1 MIMQIKLA
9 WRNIW
14 RNKRRTFITMG
25 SIFFAVILSTLMMS
39 LKEGIYARM
48 ISSLVGTY
56 TGYIQI
62 HAKDYWTDK
71 SLDDSMEITDSLI
84 QVVLETNGVT
94 GYVPRIENFAL
105 AASEDVTKGSLVVG
119 IDIELEKVYSSIHE
133 RISEGQYLEEGDRS
147 VLVGAGLADYLN
159 LGVKDT
165 IVLLGAGY
173 HGVSAAGKYP
183 IKGIVTFG
191 SPDLS
196 KQLVILPLAEAQWF
210 YGAEDRIT
218 NMVVLVDDPDN
229 SKRIDKALKATLSDR
244 YEVMHWEEM
253 SPEIKNLIETDR
265 VEGYVF
271 MFILY
276 MVISFG
282 IFGTMLMMMAERM
295 HEFGVLIAVGMKRIN
310 LAVMVWLETVMISL
324 IGALGGMIG
333 AFPVCA
339 YFYYSPIEFAKG
351 EDMAKMYEE
360 YGMEAVMQASIE
372 PAVFIQQAVVVALM
386 ATVIAIYPFLQIL
399 RLRAINAMQS

>member
-1 MIMQIKLA
+1 MIMLIKLA

-62 HAKDYWTDK
+62 HALDYWTDK

-105 AASEDVTKGSLVVG
+105 AASKEITKGSMVVG
-119 IDIELEKVYSSIHE
+119 IDTELEKAYSSIHE
-133 RISEGQYLEEGDRS
+133 RISDGKYLEEGDRS

-159 LGVKDT
+159 LEVEDT

-183 IKGIVTFG
+183 INGIVTFG

-210 YGAEDRIT
+210 YGAEGKVT

-229 SKRIDKALKATLSDR
+229 SKRIDQALKDNLSDR

-310 LAVMVWLETVMISL
+310 LAGMVWLETVMISL
-324 IGALGGMIG
+324 MGAFWGMIG
-333 AFPVCA
+333 ALPVCA
-339 YFYYSPIEFAKG
+339 YFHYSPIEFAKG
-351 EDMAKMYEE
+351 EEMAKMYEE

-386 ATVIAIYPFLQIL
+386 ATVIAVYPFLKIL

>member
-1 MIMQIKLA
+1 
-9 WRNIW
+9 
-14 RNKRRTFITMG
+14 MG

-62 HAKDYWTDK
+62 HAPGYWADK
-71 SLDDSMEITDSLI
+71 SLDESMEITDSLI
-84 QVVLETNGVT
+84 RAVSETNGVT

-105 AASEDVTKGSLVVG
+105 AASKEITKGSMVVG
-119 IDIELEKVYSSIHE
+119 IDIELEKGYSSIHE
-133 RISEGQYLEEGDRS
+133 RISHGQYLEEGDRS

-159 LGVKDT
+159 LEVEDT

-210 YGAEDRIT
+210 YGAEGKVT
-218 NMVVLVDDPDN
+218 NVVVLVDDPDN
-229 SKRIDKALKATLSDR
+229 SKRIDQALKTKLQDR

-295 HEFGVLIAVGMKRIN
+295 HEFGVLIAVGMKRMN
-310 LAVMVWLETVMISL
+310 LAGMVWLETLMIS
-324 IGALGGMIG
+324 
-333 AFPVCA
+333 PVCA
-339 YFYYSPIEFAKG
+339 YFHFSPIEFAKG
-351 EDMAKMYEE
+351 EEMAKMYEE

-372 PAVFIQQAVVVALM
+372 PTVFIQQAVVVALM
-386 ATVIAIYPFLQIL
+386 ATVIAVYPFLKIL
-399 RLRAINAMQS
+399 RLRAINAMHS

>member
-1 MIMQIKLA
+1 
-9 WRNIW
+9 
-14 RNKRRTFITMG
+14 
-25 SIFFAVILSTLMMS
+25 MMS
-39 LKEGIYARM
+39 IKEGIYARM
-48 ISSLVGTY
+48 IDSMVGTY
-56 TGYIQI
+56 TGYVQI
-62 HAKDYWTDK
+62 HAPDYWADK
-71 SLDDSMEITDSLI
+71 SIDDSMVITDSLA
-84 QVVLETNGVT
+84 QVVLETKGVT

-105 AASEDVTKGSLVVG
+105 AASGEITKGSMVVG
-119 IDIELEKVYSSIHE
+119 IDIELEKSYSALHE
-133 RISEGQYLEEGDRS
+133 RLSDGDYLAEGDQS
-147 VLVGAGLADYLN
+147 VMVGAGLADYLK
-159 LGVKDT
+159 LGVNDT

-183 IKGIVTFG
+183 IKGIVKFG
-191 SPDLS
+191 SPALS

-210 YGAEDRIT
+210 YGAENLVT
-218 NMVVLVDDPDN
+218 NMVVLVDDPEN
-229 SKRIDKALKATLSDR
+229 SKRIDKTLGQALPN

-310 LAVMVWLETVMISL
+310 LAIMVWTETVMISL
-324 IGALGGMIG
+324 MGAFLGMIG

-360 YGMEAVMQASIE
+360 YGMEAVLQASIE
-372 PAVFIQQAVVVALM
+372 PGVFIQQAAVVAIM
-386 ATVIAIYPFLQIL
+386 ATVIAVYPFIQIL
-399 RLRAINAMQS
+399 RLKAINAMSS

>member
-1 MIMQIKLA
+1 MNLKLA

-14 RNKRRTFITMG
+14 RNKRRTAITLA

-39 LKEGIYARM
+39 IKEGIYARM
-48 ISSLVGTY
+48 IDSMVGTY
-56 TGYIQI
+56 TGYVQV
-62 HAKDYWTDK
+62 HAEGYWKDK
-71 SLDDSMEITDSLI
+71 SIDENMAITDSLI
-84 QVVLETNGVT
+84 QVVLETKGVT

-105 AASEDVTKGSLVVG
+105 AASEEITKGSLVVG
-119 IDIELEKVYSSIHE
+119 IDTELEKEYSAMHE
-133 RISEGQYLEEGDRS
+133 RISAGEYLVEGDRS
-147 VLVGAGLADYLN
+147 VLVGAGLADYLK
-159 LGVKDT
+159 LGVNDT

-183 IKGIVTFG
+183 IKGIVKFG
-191 SPDLS
+191 SPALS
-196 KQLVILPLAEAQWF
+196 KQLVILPLKEAQWY
-210 YGAEDRIT
+210 YGAQDKVT
-218 NMVVLVDDPDN
+218 NMVVLMDDPDS
-229 SKRIDKALKATLSDR
+229 SKRIDKSLGKSLGER

-253 SPEIKNLIETDR
+253 SPDIKNLIETDR

-295 HEFGVLIAVGMKRIN
+295 HEFGVLIAVGMKRMK
-310 LAVMVWLETVMISL
+310 LAFMVWTETVMISL
-324 IGALGGMIG
+324 MGAFIGMIG

-351 EDMAKMYEE
+351 DDMAKMYEE
-360 YGMEAVMQASIE
+360 YGMEAVLQASIE
-372 PAVFIQQAVVVALM
+372 PSVFIQQAIVVALM
-386 ATVIAIYPFLQIL
+386 ATVIAVYPFIQIL
-399 RLRAINAMQS
+399 RLKAINAMGA

>member
-1 MIMQIKLA
+1 MQLTLA

-14 RNKRRTFITMG
+14 RNKRRTFITLG
-25 SIFFAVILSTLMMS
+25 SVFFAVVLSTLMMS
-39 LKEGIYARM
+39 IKEGIYARM
-48 ISSLVGTY
+48 IGSMVGTY
-56 TGYIQI
+56 TGYVQV
-62 HAKDYWTDK
+62 HANGYWEER
-71 SLDDSMEITDSLI
+71 SLDESMEITDSLKQI
-84 QVVLETNGVT
+84 VLSVDGVV

-105 AASEDVTKGSLVVG
+105 AASEDITKGSMVVG
-119 IDIELEKVYSSIHE
+119 IDIKLEKSYSAIHE
-133 RISEGQYLEEGDRS
+133 RVSEGEYLVENDRS
-147 VLVGAGLADYLN
+147 VLIGAGLSEYLKLSVN
-159 LGVKDT
+159 DT

-173 HGVSAAGKYP
+173 HGASAAGKYP
-183 IKGIVTFG
+183 IKGIVKFG

-196 KQLVILPLAEAQWF
+196 KRLVILPLKEAQWF
-210 YGAEDRIT
+210 YGAENKVT
-218 NMVVLVDDPDN
+218 NLVVLVDDPDN
-229 SKRIDKALKATLSDR
+229 SKRITKALDQSLSAD

-265 VEGYVF
+265 MEGYVF

-310 LAVMVWLETVMISL
+310 LAIMVWLETVMISMM
-324 IGALGGMIG
+324 GAFIGMIG

-360 YGMEAVMQASIE
+360 YGMEAVLQASIE
-372 PAVFIQQAVVVALM
+372 PGVFMQQAAVVALM

-399 RLRAINAMQS
+399 RLRAIEAMRV